1 MSPTARPAKATK
13 ATKAA
18 ALYIVDYG
26 SGNLRSVQ
34 KAFEHVGTPAAVG
47 SARQAIRDAA
57 ALVLPGVGAFGA
69 AMVQLEGKGLAGLLV
84 ERIAAGVP
92 FLGVCLGLQLLFE
105 ASEEDPGVAGLGVMR
120 GDVRALPST
129 VKVPHI
135 GWNQAQLC
143 TCSDLFDGIPDGS
156 AFYFVHS
163 YAVVPRSPSDV
174 LCMTDYDGV
183 TFVSGI
189 EAGNL
194 AAVQFHP
201 EKSSTLGLRF
211 YSNFAREA
219 GLAVAAAPGRGPQ
232 GGRPGA
238 GAAKTGRPGPEAA
251 SGCGAAGGRRV

>member
-1 MSPTARPAKATK
+1 MSPTAPSAPNR
-13 ATKAA
+13 

-34 KAFEHVGTPAAVG
+34 KAFEHVGVPGAVG
-47 SARQAIRDAA
+47 ADPGAIREAA

-69 AMVQLEGKGLAGLLV
+69 AMEQLEGKGLVEPLV
-84 ERIAAGVP
+84 ERIEAGVP

-105 ASEEDPGVAGLGVMR
+105 SSEEDPGVSGLGVIH
-120 GDVRALPST
+120 GDVRALPPT

-135 GWNQAQLC
+135 GWNQAEFC
-143 TCSDLFDGIPDGS
+143 SCSDLFDEIPDGS

-163 YAVVPRSPSDV
+163 YAVVPRSPGDV

-183 TFVSGI
+183 RFVSGVERDNI
-189 EAGNL
+189 

-211 YSNFAREA
+211 FRNFARKA
-219 GLAVAAAPGRGPQ
+219 GLVAEEIGRAGDAAADVAPGKPGRRG
-232 GGRPGA
+232 
-238 GAAKTGRPGPEAA
+238 EA
-251 SGCGAAGGRRV
+251 

>member
-1 MSPTARPAKATK
+1 VSSVPPAAKSG
-13 ATKAA
+13 

-34 KAFEHVGTPAAVG
+34 KAFEHVGVSAVVG
-47 SARQAIRDAA
+47 SDPQAMRDAA

-69 AMVQLEGKGLAGLLV
+69 AMAQLVGKGLAEPLI
-84 ERIAAGVP
+84 ERIEAGVP

-105 ASEEDPGVAGLGVMR
+105 SSEEDPGVVGLNLIR
-120 GDVRALPST
+120 GDVRSLPVT

-135 GWNQAQLC
+135 GWNQAELC
-143 TCSDLFDGIPDGS
+143 DCSDLFDGIPDGS

-163 YAVVPRSPSDV
+163 YAVVPRSPGDV
-174 LCMTDYDGV
+174 MCMTDYDGV

-189 EAGNL
+189 EAGNI

-211 YSNFAREA
+211 YRNFARKA
-219 GLAVAAAPGRGPQ
+219 GLPVGADPASAAGGGGRGAFNGAEGGAAPG
-232 GGRPGA
+232 
-238 GAAKTGRPGPEAA
+238 GAA
-251 SGCGAAGGRRV
+251 